1 MAGDSVQQ
9 QVTLDETPSAS
20 EENDTVVV
28 YPSESV
34 GELPVLPT
42 PDPGAPAKEETL
54 RLLRRFHLGG
64 PAEAGDLELPGD
76 SLPALLSP
84 FKDVSKIRYAYPLF
98 LYPEGDGEREKLS
111 TPFATFLKDA
121 LDESAPGPGQ
131 ARVLRDNL
139 ARVEKFVRD
148 ALDTSKASTDA
159 NKLLAKA
166 TRALQGELKLDDAN
180 RDNLQGD
187 LDKLLAIVPP
197 GARLLGYGEHAT
209 VHLFLHAAR
218 HRITSRRRA
227 FTFQVNQIVRQIR
240 ALLEV
245 ERHKTP
251 EASNPEAVGLSV
263 GEAGSRFIDPQAFAK
278 TMGVRS
284 GSESLAPERR
294 ERVERSLEILEDFL
308 KDEKIPI
315 AILVHDGSFSP
326 HWLEGQTDYELQ
338 ETADPCLAAT
348 SLFDH
353 KAAELSEVFRAV
365 RVAELEL
372 SQSYDAQ
379 LHDPWFSAFDWETF
393 SQEELFLLPTVVA
406 LDTADHVAGK
416 GLLAFSR
423 LLRSGRPVQILVG
436 VAAGQNPGAEPGED
450 PLASYRFELG
460 YVGMSHR
467 ESFISQSS
475 IARPDHLL
483 EGFIQALDTLR
494 SGVHLLNTS
503 SITGEDEPTLAPW
516 LQSGAAIE
524 SRAHPAF
531 RYNPEAGDSWANCV
545 DFSENP
551 EPAEDWPTHPLRYKD
566 GGPEGEEQTVSVAFT
581 YVDFALLCP
590 TLKEH
595 FRVVPDTL
603 EIEDLLPL
611 EAYLELAPSEGLKR
625 LPFVWG
631 VHEGTLRRLVVS
643 RELVL
648 SCQDRLNYWRT
659 LQAVAGTRDE
669 YAIAA
674 ADRAREEALAE
685 AAEERKKLEA
695 AHQEELEKA
704 REETAGEAMQ
714 RLTEVLMG
722 LDLTKV
728 AVSSAAATPTT
739 TTPATTPTDAPPEE
753 GPSEPAA
760 VETEEE
766 EEEVSFD
773 EPYIDSMLC
782 TSCNDCMKFNPL
794 TFVYNENKQ
803 ALIGDAK
810 AATFEQL
817 VLAAEKCPARCIHPG
832 KPLHPDEPNL
842 DELIERAKPFN

>member
-1 MAGDSVQQ
+1 MADDSVQQ
-9 QVTLDETPSAS
+9 QVALDETPSAS
-20 EENDTVVV
+20 EEKDTVVV
-28 YPSESV
+28 YPSASA
-34 GELPVLPT
+34 GELPVFPS
-42 PDPGAPAKEETL
+42 PDPDAPAKKETL

-64 PAEAGDLELPGD
+64 PAEAGDLELAGD
-76 SLPALLSP
+76 ALPALLSP
-84 FKDVSKIRYAYPLF
+84 FKDISKIRYEYPLF
-98 LYPEGDGEREKLS
+98 LYPEVDGESEKLA
-111 TPFATFLKDA
+111 TPLATFLKEA
-121 LDESAPGPGQ
+121 VHGFAPGPDQ

-139 ARVEKFVRD
+139 PRVEKFVRET
-148 ALDTSKASTDA
+148 LDTSTACVSA
-159 NKLLAKA
+159 NELLGQA
-166 TRALQGELKLDDAN
+166 TRALQDELELDGTN
-180 RDNLQGD
+180 RDKLQED
-187 LDKLLAIVPP
+187 LDKLLASVPP
-197 GARLLGYGEHAT
+197 GAGLLGFGEHAA

-227 FTFQVNQIVRQIR
+227 FTFHVSQIVRQIR

-245 ERHKTP
+245 ERHKAP
-251 EASNPEAVGLSV
+251 EASDADTVEASV
-263 GEAGSRFIDPQAFAK
+263 GEAGSRFIDPKAFAE
-278 TMGVRS
+278 TMGTTS
-284 GSESLAPERR
+284 GSEPLAQERR
-294 ERVERSLEILEDFL
+294 ERIEHCLEILEGFL
-308 KDEKIPI
+308 KGEEIPL

-338 ETADPCLAAT
+338 ETTDPCLAAT

-353 KAAELSEVFRAV
+353 KSAELSKVFRAV

-372 SQSYDAQ
+372 SQSYDPH
-379 LHDPWFSAFDWETF
+379 LHDPWFASFNWETF
-393 SQEELFLLPTVVA
+393 SPEELFLLPAVVA
-406 LDTADHVAGK
+406 IDTADHIASR
-416 GLLAFSR
+416 GLLSFSR
-423 LLRSGRPVQILVG
+423 LLRSGRSVQILVD
-436 VAAGQNPGAEPGED
+436 VAPGQNPGAQPGED

-467 ESFISQSS
+467 ESFIAQTS
-475 IARPDHLL
+475 IARPNHLL

-494 SGVHLLNTS
+494 SGVHLLSTS
-503 SITGEDEPTLAPW
+503 SISGKDRPRLAPW

-531 RYNPEAGDSWANCV
+531 RYNPEAGDSWAHCV

-551 EPAEDWPTHPLRYKD
+551 EPAEDWPAHPLKYRN
-566 GGPEGEEQTVSVAFT
+566 GGPEGEEQEVTVAFT
-581 YVDFALLCP
+581 YGDFALLCP

-595 FRVVPDTL
+595 FRVVPDGL
-603 EIEDLLPL
+603 DIEDLLPL
-611 EAYLELAPSEGLKR
+611 EAYLGLEPSAGLKR

-631 VHEGTLRRLVVS
+631 VDEGRLRRLVVS

-648 SCQDRLNYWRT
+648 ACQDRLGYWHT
-659 LQAVAGTRDE
+659 LQALAGTRDE
-669 YAIAA
+669 YAIKAA
-674 ADRAREEALAE
+674 ERAREEALAE
-685 AAEERKKLEA
+685 ASADRKKLEA
-695 AHQEELEKA
+695 AHQERLDKI

-722 LDLTKV
+722 MDLTNVVPSPV
-728 AVSSAAATPTT
+728 AAIPTT
-739 TTPATTPTDAPPEE
+739 TTAAPIPSEAPPEE
-753 GPSEPAA
+753 APAESVG
-760 VETEEE
+760 VEAE

-832 KPLHPDEPNL
+832 KPLNPDEPNL